1 MHSARTPM
9 KRLST
14 AALAFAVAALAAGA
28 VAAQTESAGQAGN
41 DYPTAARADYVLGCM
56 AANNNTRQALIQCSC
71 AIDTIAQ
78 LMPYAEYEMAETALS
93 MQAGGGVGGDRA
105 ALFRDPPEVRL
116 VLQHLR
122 EAQAEADLQCFR

>member
-1 MHSARTPM
+1 MHSANTSM
-9 KRLST
+9 KRLRV
-14 AALAFAVAALAAGA
+14 AALAFAAAALATGA
-28 VAAQTESAGQAGN
+28 VAAQTERAVQTGN

-56 AANNNTRQALIQCSC
+56 AANNNTRQSLIQCSC

-105 ALFRDPPEVRL
+105 ALFRDPPEVKL

>member
-1 MHSARTPM
+1 M

-28 VAAQTESAGQAGN
+28 VAAQTESAAQAGN